1 MRKLIAKYFG
11 QFRWVDL
18 PLNLVMAAVYILFAK
33 IGLILAL
40 KSPAIT
46 IFWPAGGFALA
57 VLLLGGLRFLPG
69 IFVGAVVAGLIA
81 INTPWVATALGAA
94 DTLESF
100 VAWWLLTRFGKFDL
114 ALDNRQDYF
123 KLAIVASILAS
134 AVSAVVGPASLWIGH
149 LIPIGE
155 LPQIAMRWWMG
166 DVLGIAFITP
176 LILAWK
182 RPPQKSIWKF
192 RRLEMAALF
201 VVAFLVGQAVFFGW
215 FQNRTGVNPSIAWV
229 IPLVIWAGLRAGRR
243 KTAVLQLML
252 FGQALWSAGHGIGQ
266 YADEM
271 ANSHLIDFWMLG
283 FAMAVGGMAMAVIM
297 AENRRSEQLRRDSE
311 QLLSESQHLAHIG
324 GWSWADNNEMIR
336 CTDETYRIFGV
347 TPDRSRP
354 TLTNFIKL
362 VHSADQKKM
371 RQWIRACLD
380 GKGPERLELR
390 LPMTDGNL
398 RVLQVRG
405 KLQAAAEGTPRH
417 IIGTVQD
424 ITERKKLEQEIYN
437 LAFYDV
443 LTRLPNRRLFLD
455 RFSAALS
462 ASERHN
468 NYGAILF
475 IDMDNFKILNDN
487 FGHDYGDLLL
497 KEVGVR
503 IKKCVREMDTVA
515 RYGGDEFVVLI
526 EDISQD
532 ENDATRKV
540 VLVAEK
546 IREALAHP
554 YKLKHHKHQSTPSIG
569 ISLFHG
575 NGESIDTLL
584 MQADIAMYQAKS
596 SGRNAV
602 RFYQPDMHRTL
613 RAEQLRMF

>member
-1 MRKLIAKYFG
+1 MPKLIARYFK

-18 PLNLVMAAVYILFAK
+18 PLNLAVVAIYLLFAK

-81 INTPWVATALGAA
+81 VMTPWVATGLGVA
-94 DTLESF
+94 DTLESI
-100 VAWWLLTRFGKFDL
+100 VAWWVLTRACKFNL
-114 ALDNRQDYF
+114 SLDNRQDYF
-123 KLAIVASILAS
+123 KLAIVASTVAS
-134 AVSAVVGPASLWIGH
+134 AVSAVIGPGTL
-149 LIPIGE
+149 LINQLITLDQFP
-155 LPQIAMRWWMG
+155 LIAMRWWMG

-176 LILAWK
+176 LILAWS
-182 RPPQKSIWKF
+182 RPPLNPVWTF
-192 RRLEMAALF
+192 RRWEMAALF
-201 VVAFLVGQAVFFGW
+201 IVAFIVGQIDFFGW
-215 FQNRTGVNPSIAWV
+215 FENHTGVNSSIAWV

-243 KTAVLQLML
+243 RTALLQLML

-271 ANSHLIDFWMLG
+271 VKSDLIDFWMFG
-283 FAMAVGGMAMAVIM
+283 ITMAVGGMAMAVTI
-297 AENRRSEQLRRDSE
+297 AENRRSQRLLRENE

-324 GWSWADNNEMIR
+324 GWSWTDNTEMIR

-347 TPDRSRP
+347 TPDRFEP
-354 TLTNFIKL
+354 TPANFMKL
-362 VHSADQKKM
+362 IHPDDQQKM
-371 RQWIRACLD
+371 KQWLRACLD
-380 GKGPERLELR
+380 GQQPERLELR
-390 LPMTDGNL
+390 LPLTDGNL
-398 RVLQVRG
+398 RILQGRG
-405 KLQAAAEGTPRH
+405 KLQAATNGMPRH
-417 IIGTVQD
+417 LIGTVQD

-462 ASERHN
+462 ASARHH

-475 IDMDNFKILNDN
+475 LDMDNFKILNDN

-503 IKKCVREMDTVA
+503 IRKCVREMDTVA

-526 EDISQD
+526 EDVSQD
-532 ENDATRKV
+532 ETDASHKV

-546 IREALAHP
+546 IREALAQP
-554 YKLKHHKHQSTPSIG
+554 YKLKRHKHQSTPSIG

-575 NGESIDTLL
+575 NQESIDTLL

-596 SGRNAV
+596 GGRNAV
-602 RFYQPDMHRTL
+602 RFFKPDMQRSLRT
-613 RAEQLRMF
+613 EQLRMF

>member
-1 MRKLIAKYFG
+1 MRKLIAKYLE
-11 QFRWVDL
+11 QFHWVDL
-18 PLNLVMAAVYILFAK
+18 PLNLAVVAIYFLLAK

-40 KSPAIT
+40 TSPAIT
-46 IFWPAGGFALA
+46 IFWPAGGFAVA
-57 VLLLGGLRFLPG
+57 VLLIGGLRFLPG

-81 INTPWVATALGAA
+81 INSPWVATAMGFA

-123 KLAIVASILAS
+123 KLAIVASTLAS
-134 AVSAVVGPASLWIGH
+134 AVSAVVGPTSLWIAH
-149 LIPIGE
+149 LIPLGH

-176 LILAWK
+176 LILAWR
-182 RPPQKSIWKF
+182 RPPQKAIWKY

-201 VVAFLVGQAVFFGW
+201 AVSFLMGQSIFFGW
-215 FQNRTGVNPSIAWV
+215 FQNRTGVDPSIAWV

-243 KTAVLQLML
+243 KTAALQLML

-266 YADEM
+266 YADQM
-271 ANSHLIDFWMLG
+271 AKSDLIDFWIFG
-283 FAMAVGGMAMAVIM
+283 FTLAVGGMAMAVIM
-297 AENRRSEQLRRDSE
+297 TENRRSEQLRRDSE

-324 GWSWADNNEMIR
+324 GWSWADNNEIVL

-347 TPDRSRP
+347 APDTFQP
-354 TLTNFIKL
+354 TLANFLKL
-362 VHSADQKKM
+362 IHPDDQKKM
-371 RQWIRACLD
+371 QQWLRACQD
-380 GKGPERLELR
+380 GQQPERLELR
-390 LPMTDGNL
+390 LPLADGNL
-398 RVLQVRG
+398 RILQGRG
-405 KLQAAAEGTPRH
+405 KLQAAADGMPRH
-417 IIGTVQD
+417 LIGTVQD
-424 ITERKKLEQEIYN
+424 ITERKKLEQEIFN

-462 ASERHN
+462 ASARHN

-503 IKKCVREMDTVA
+503 IKKCVREIDTVA

-526 EDISQD
+526 EDISKD
-532 ENDATRKV
+532 ENDATHKM
-540 VLVAEK
+540 VLVSEK

-554 YKLKHHKHQSTPSIG
+554 YKLKRHKHHSTPSIG
-569 ISLFHG
+569 ISLFHDHG
-575 NGESIDTLL
+575 VSIDTLL

-596 SGRNAV
+596 GGRNAV

-613 RAEQLRMF
+613 RVEQLRFF